1 MQKTCSNCVM
11 DSSDSL
17 ITYDDNGICDHCR
30 NYYNNIKPKWDSFNL
45 GKLMSISKQ
54 IKRSN
59 KNSEF
64 DCIIGISGGLDSS
77 YCVYIAKEVMKLN
90 PLLVHVD
97 AGWNTKQAVSNIQ
110 NLVEG
115 LGLELF
121 TEVINWEEM
130 KELQLAFLKSGIPD
144 QDLPQDYAFFSTLY
158 RFAKKHR
165 IKYILTGSNFSTE
178 CVREPEEWGAHTGID
193 SILVKDIL
201 KKFGSKKRM
210 KFEVL
215 DIFYYKIYYRY
226 FYKIKVIH
234 PCNYLEFNKEKVE
247 KLLFEKFGWEKF
259 KHKHHESRFTRFFE
273 DYWLVNKFGFDK
285 RKAHFSSLILTGQL
299 TRDEAINRLK
309 NSELGENFHQKEMKF
324 IANKL
329 NITPEHLN
337 ELFNKPNKTVNDF
350 NNNKNFIRLGKFFL
364 KYFGKEK
371 RNIR

>member
-1 MQKTCSNCVM
+1 M
-11 DSSDSL
+11 DTSDSL
-17 ITYDDNGICDHCR
+17 ITYDDNGICDHCQ
-30 NYYNNIKPKWDSFNL
+30 NYYDNIKPKWDTLDEDKLL
-45 GKLMSISKQ
+45 GISKN
-54 IKRSN
+54 IKRDN

-77 YCVYIAKEVMKLN
+77 YCVYIAKEIMGLN

-110 NLVEG
+110 NLIEG

-158 RFAKKHR
+158 RFAKKHK

-178 CVREPEEWGAHTGID
+178 CIREPEEWGAHTGID

-201 KKFGSKKRM
+201 KKFGPKKRM
-210 KFEVL
+210 KFKVL

-226 FYKIKVIH
+226 LYKIKVIH
-234 PCNYLEFNKEKVE
+234 PCNYLEYNKEKVE
-247 KLLFEKFGWEKF
+247 KFLFEKFGWEKF

-285 RKAHFSSLILTGQL
+285 RKAHFSSLILTGQM
-299 TRDEAINRLK
+299 TREEALNRLK
-309 NSELGENFHQKEMKF
+309 SSELGDAFHNKEMNF

-329 NITPEHLN
+329 DISKDQLIEIY
-337 ELFNKPNKTVNDF
+337 NKQNKTINAYK
-350 NNNKNFIRLGKFFL
+350 NNKKFIRLGKLFL
-364 KYFGKEK
+364 KYFGTEK

>member
-1 MQKTCSNCVM
+1 
-11 DSSDSL
+11 
-17 ITYDDNGICDHCR
+17 
-30 NYYNNIKPKWDSFNL
+30 
-45 GKLMSISKQ
+45 
-54 IKRSN
+54 
-59 KNSEF
+59 
-64 DCIIGISGGLDSS
+64 
-77 YCVYIAKEVMKLN
+77 
-90 PLLVHVD
+90 
-97 AGWNTKQAVSNIQ
+97 
-110 NLVEG
+110 
-115 LGLELF
+115 
-121 TEVINWEEM
+121 M

-350 NNNKNFIRLGKFFL
+350 NNNKKFIRLGKFFL